1 MRLIGLVSSAKAAS
15 AALMV
20 DGTVVKEAFS
30 LEQRRH
36 SETLLPLLDEILTQS
51 RMEPN
56 EADAFA
62 VDIGPGSFTGV
73 RIGTASINALAH
85 AFNKPVIGISALEIL
100 YEQAGCPED
109 ALVLID
115 GGCGRAYGLRY
126 ENGAIANGPAAGM
139 REDFIRSMVD
149 GTVLIEG
156 KDPTAS
162 ALLLAAAKRLDQGQE
177 AAYPAYLAPSQAERL
192 YEQRKQEAGK

>member
-1 MRLIGLVSSAKAAS
+1 MIGLVSSAKAAS

-36 SETLLPLLDEILTQS
+36 SETLLPLLDEILTQAG
-51 RMEPN
+51 MEPN

-85 AFNKPVIGISALEIL
+85 A
-100 YEQAGCPED
+100 
-109 ALVLID
+109 
-115 GGCGRAYGLRY
+115 
-126 ENGAIANGPAAGM
+126 
-139 REDFIRSMVD
+139 
-149 GTVLIEG
+149 
-156 KDPTAS
+156 
-162 ALLLAAAKRLDQGQE
+162 
-177 AAYPAYLAPSQAERL
+177 
-192 YEQRKQEAGK
+192 